1 MAEKSGKKRK
11 KDKNLPNS
19 GADTQVSKRT
29 MANSFNYSL
38 SPTGLTQTQA
48 SKFNSPSVPQ
58 TFQYVPNMY
67 NQMQPAMMMPRNV
80 VRSPVAQG
88 MAQGGNNCGDQHTM
102 GLILQRL
109 DNMDKKLGQKS
120 EIQTSMSKIT
130 VKVNDIED
138 KVGQLESK
146 VRQIE
151 NSRDFDRDSM
161 DQINAKQKEIDSLMK
176 RMQKPA
182 DDRREKGTSYKSQL
196 LDMQCRSMR
205 DNLMFYRGK

>member
-1 MAEKSGKKRK
+1 MAGKSGRKRK
-11 KDKNLPNS
+11 KDKNSPNS
-19 GADTQVSKRT
+19 GADTRVNKRT
-29 MANSFNYSL
+29 MADSFNYSL

-48 SKFNSPSVPQ
+48 SQLNSPSVPQ

-67 NQMQPAMMMPRNV
+67 NQMQPAMMMPQNV

-109 DNMDKKLGQKS
+109 DNMDKKLGQIS

-130 VKVNDIED
+130 VKINDIED

-146 VRQIE
+146 VRQME
-151 NSRDFDRDSM
+151 NSRDFDTG
-161 DQINAKQKEIDSLMK
+161 IN
-176 RMQKPA
+176 
-182 DDRREKGTSYKSQL
+182 RRCKHEHDVTRNS
-196 LDMQCRSMR
+196 
-205 DNLMFYRGK
+205 